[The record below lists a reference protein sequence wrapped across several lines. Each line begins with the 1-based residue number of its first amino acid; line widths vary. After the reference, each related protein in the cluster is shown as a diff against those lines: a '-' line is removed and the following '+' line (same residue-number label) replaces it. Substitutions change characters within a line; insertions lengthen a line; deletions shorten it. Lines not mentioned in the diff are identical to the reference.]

1 MTTKTSA
8 AAAKAAPKTSAKS
21 AAKPAV
27 RTAAAKP
34 AAKPAVRKPSASAAS
49 KPAVRKPAAKPAA
62 VAAATESKKPKKYV
76 LLSGIDDAEFCQR
89 VSDRMDQGYE
99 LYGSPAITFNGKNN
113 IVCQA
118 LVLKKGKKRK

>member
-1 MTTKTSA
+1 MTSKTSA
-8 AAAKAAPKTSAKS
+8 AAAKPAPKTSAKT

-34 AAKPAVRKPSASAAS
+34 AAKPAVR